1 MIRVWW
7 VFLFTAGCTF
17 QSNQMDLIVGFLDRE
32 PESDYRWQASISNK
46 NWTLTAISKDNLM
59 LFMNDHGDALAF
71 DGWTIR
77 SLIGF
82 GFGPSPLTIT
92 NEENFRVFK
101 SELSISRHS
110 CRSWSKRELD
120 NGMIRLFQ
128 TCEGADEY
136 KNLILLNEEGGIVQI
151 DQVVSGDGYRIR
163 LNKL

>member
-32 PESDYRWQASISNK
+32 PESDYRWQASISNQ

-59 LFMNDHGDALAF
+59 IFMNDHGDALAF

-92 NEENFRVFK
+92 KDEKHRVFK
-101 SELSISRHS
+101 SESSVSRHI
-110 CRSWSKRELD
+110 CGSWSKKELD
-120 NGMIRLFQ
+120 NRMIQLFQ
-128 TCEGADEY
+128 TCEDVDVY
-136 KNLILLNEEGGIVQI
+136 KHLILLNEEGSIVLI
-151 DQVVSGDGYRIR
+151 DQVVTGEGYRIQ